1 MAQSYTYHDLK
12 ALTIAQ
18 LRDIAKELSHDA
30 VQGHSQ
36 MNKDHLLPAI
46 CTALGIDTI
55 EHHAVVG
62 LDKPAIKA
70 RMRDLKAKKTEAI
83 DRQEFGA
90 VKAIRRELHYY
101 NHQLRSHMR

>member
-1 MAQSYTYHDLK
+1 MAQTYTYHDLK

-18 LRDIAKELSHDA
+18 LRDIAKELPHEA

-36 MNKDHLLPAI
+36 MNKERLLPAI
-46 CTALGIDTI
+46 CAALGIDTI

-70 RMRDLKAKKTEAI
+70 RMRELKAKKTEAVE
-83 DRQEFGA
+83 RQDSGA
-90 VKAIRRELHYY
+90 VRAIRRELHHY